1 MMRTRSL
8 TAGLTTFLAV
18 AVVTTAGCSSGPK
31 RQQLDVARSSP
42 NDPAQVLPA
51 MVGNWRDKVWK
62 PGKSELQWGDSR
74 ASITTSK
81 TGYRATIQI
90 KPPGAVKP
98 ILFAGPLE
106 PLTAHDAIGL
116 CGWTGPRNSAGKQIV
131 AFVPLDKRPGGP
143 TTYGA
148 VLELGMSGDPQITV
162 YALGGGTT
170 VQSVALLRQ

>member
-1 MMRTRSL
+1 MTRFGS
-8 TAGLTTFLAV
+8 
-18 AVVTTAGCSSGPK
+18 
-31 RQQLDVARSSP
+31 Q
-42 NDPAQVLPA
+42 
-51 MVGNWRDKVWK
+51 
-62 PGKSELQWGDSR
+62 GKSELQWGDSR

-106 PLTAHDAIGL
+106 PLTRTTRSGSADGRARG
-116 CGWTGPRNSAGKQIV
+116 TAAGKQIV

-143 TTYGA
+143 TTLRA